1 MKRYK
6 SIFSESKQVGIL
18 YHFTTIYNFIDI
30 VRSGCVL
37 FSSKESKRTG
47 FAGLQN
53 ELIDYISF
61 TRNFR
66 LKSYNASY
74 FRFDIDGDKLSEEYK
89 IEPFIDSKAV
99 TRKVHEE
106 NEERIIKNRV
116 EILDSLQSVTILMD
130 IIGTRDNFLF
140 SVTPNNVSDLETQ
153 QKLNNFIENDRYL
166 KMLLSQA
173 PEYNTEV
180 FIKTIKTLVK
190 TYGKTIYFVT
200 KWTPYHKL

>member
-53 ELIDYISF
+53 ELMDYISF

-66 LKSYNASY
+66 LKSHNGSY

-99 TRKVHEE
+99 TRKTHEE
-106 NEERIIKNRV
+106 NEERIIKNKV
-116 EILDSLQSVTILMD
+116 NILDSLQSVTILMD
-130 IIGTRDNFLF
+130 IIGTQDSFSF

-153 QKLNNFIENDRYL
+153 QKLNNFIENDHYL
-166 KMLLSQA
+166 KMLLSQTS
-173 PEYNTEV
+173 EYNTEV
-180 FIKTIKTLVK
+180 FMKTIKTLVETYEK
-190 TYGKTIYFVT
+190 TVYFVT